1 MVTIPKASKPVAL
14 MSKNLTKEEK
24 EARLEAEEKVKT
36 ASDKVYECP
45 MDIVKSEQEVYMF
58 IVEEMREL
66 DLLTNLDIER
76 IKICANAVV
85 NIRQARVLIRKYGLV
100 YEKPDGSLQ
109 KNPAVNVLKDYEAIY
124 SKCEKE
130 LCLSPQSR
138 MMLSKIMA
146 EASAKEEDEIL
157 KLLGGDLYKHT
168 Q

>member
-1 MVTIPKASKPVAL
+1 MPKASKPVSMMNKHLSKDEVEAL
-14 MSKNLTKEEK
+14 K
-24 EARLEAEEKVKT
+24 EAEAKVKT
-36 ASDKVYECP
+36 ASDKVYEIP
-45 MDIVKSEQEVYMF
+45 TDIIKSEQEVYKF
-58 IVEEMREL
+58 IVEEMKEL

-138 MMLSKIMA
+138 MALSKMMA
-146 EASAKEEDEIL
+146 DIQANSEDELLKIL
-157 KLLGGDLYKHT
+157 SE
-168 Q
+168 

>member
-1 MVTIPKASKPVAL
+1 MPKASKPVSMMNKHLSKDEVEAL
-14 MSKNLTKEEK
+14 KDA
-24 EARLEAEEKVKT
+24 EAKVKT
-36 ASDKVYECP
+36 ASDKVYEIP
-45 MDIVKSEQEVYMF
+45 TDIIKSEQEVYKF

-85 NIRQARVLIRKYGLV
+85 NIRQARVLIRKYGLI

-138 MMLSKIMA
+138 MALSKMMA
-146 EASAKEEDEIL
+146 DIQANSEDELLKIL
-157 KLLGGDLYKHT
+157 GE
-168 Q
+168 

>member
-1 MVTIPKASKPVAL
+1 MPKASKPVSMMNKHLSKDEVEAL
-14 MSKNLTKEEK
+14 K
-24 EARLEAEEKVKT
+24 EAEAKVKT
-36 ASDKVYECP
+36 ASDRVYEIP
-45 MDIVKSEQEVYMF
+45 TDIIKSEQEVYKF
-58 IVEEMREL
+58 IVEEMKEL
-66 DLLTNLDIER
+66 DILTNLDIER

-138 MMLSKIMA
+138 MALSKMMA
-146 EASAKEEDEIL
+146 DIQANSEDELLKIL
-157 KLLGGDLYKHT
+157 SE
-168 Q
+168 

>member
-1 MVTIPKASKPVAL
+1 MPKASKPVSMMNKHL
-14 MSKNLTKEEK
+14 SKDEVEVLK
-24 EARLEAEEKVKT
+24 EAEAKVKT
-36 ASDKVYECP
+36 ASDKVYEIP
-45 MDIVKSEQEVYMF
+45 TDIIKSEQEIYKF
-58 IVEEMREL
+58 IVEEMRDL

-109 KNPAVNVLKDYEAIY
+109 KKPAVNVLKDYESIY

-138 MMLSKIMA
+138 MALSKMIA
-146 EASAKEEDEIL
+146 DIQTNSEDELLKIL
-157 KLLGGDLYKHT
+157 NE
-168 Q
+168 

>member
-1 MVTIPKASKPVAL
+1 MQ
-14 MSKNLTKEEK
+14 KNLTKEEK
-24 EARLEAEEKVKT
+24 EALLEAEEKVKT
-36 ASDKVYECP
+36 ASDKVYEIP
-45 MDIVKSEQEVYMF
+45 KDLVAQEKEVYMF

-85 NIRQARVLIRKYGLV
+85 NIRQARVLIRKYGLI
-100 YEKPDGSLQ
+100 YEKSDGSLQ

-138 MMLSKIMA
+138 MALSRIMA
-146 EASAKEEDEIL
+146 DIQANQEDELL
-157 KLLGGDLYKHT
+157 KLLSE
-168 Q
+168 

>member
-1 MVTIPKASKPVAL
+1 MPKASKPVSMMNKHLSKDEVEAL
-14 MSKNLTKEEK
+14 KDA
-24 EARLEAEEKVKT
+24 EAKVKT
-36 ASDKVYECP
+36 ASDKVYEIP
-45 MDIVKSEQEVYMF
+45 TDIIKSEQEVYKF

-138 MMLSKIMA
+138 MALSKMIA
-146 EASAKEEDEIL
+146 ESQANSEDELLRIL
-157 KLLGGDLYKHT
+157 SE
-168 Q
+168 

>member
-1 MVTIPKASKPVAL
+1 MPKASKPVSMMNKHL
-14 MSKNLTKEEK
+14 SKDEIETLK
-24 EARLEAEEKVKT
+24 EAEAKVKT
-36 ASDKVYECP
+36 ASDKVYEIP
-45 MDIVKSEQEVYMF
+45 TDIIKSEQEVYKF

-76 IKICANAVV
+76 IKICANSVV

-138 MMLSKIMA
+138 MALSKMIA
-146 EASAKEEDEIL
+146 ESQANNEDELLKIL
-157 KLLGGDLYKHT
+157 SE
-168 Q
+168 

>member
-1 MVTIPKASKPVAL
+1 
-14 MSKNLTKEEK
+14 
-24 EARLEAEEKVKT
+24 
-36 ASDKVYECP
+36 
-45 MDIVKSEQEVYMF
+45 
-58 IVEEMREL
+58 MREL

-138 MMLSKIMA
+138 MALSKMIA
-146 EASAKEEDEIL
+146 ESQANSEDELLRIL
-157 KLLGGDLYKHT
+157 SE
-168 Q
+168 

>member
-1 MVTIPKASKPVAL
+1 MPKASKPVSMMNKHL
-14 MSKNLTKEEK
+14 SKDEVEVLK
-24 EARLEAEEKVKT
+24 EAEAKVKT
-36 ASDKVYECP
+36 ASDKVYEIP
-45 MDIVKSEQEVYMF
+45 TDIIKSEQEIYKF
-58 IVEEMREL
+58 IVEEMRDL

-100 YEKPDGSLQ
+100 YEKPDGSIQ

-138 MMLSKIMA
+138 MALSKMIA
-146 EASAKEEDEIL
+146 DIQTNSEDELLKIL
-157 KLLGGDLYKHT
+157 NE
-168 Q
+168 